1 MKYLKLIFVLA
12 AIIASFFFFNKK
24 VSENTLHK
32 MLKNDFRIEV
42 NSCGCFGCGSEIV
55 NVYTEN
61 EKRWLKLI
69 FNLSSN
75 HPESR
80 LIEFSPEKEN
90 QLSALIID
98 AIKHQDKGGCTTTS
112 EYKIESRGLRYKFTD
127 SRCSVSDFFNLTALT
142 KNQASVAADGN

>member
-24 VSENTLHK
+24 VSENTLHT
-32 MLKNDFRIEV
+32 MLKNDFRIDV

-61 EKRWLKLI
+61 DKRWLKLI
-69 FNLSSN
+69 FNFSSS

-80 LIEFSPEKEN
+80 LIEFSSEKEK

-112 EYKIESRGLRYKFTD
+112 EYKIESRGFRYKFTD
-127 SRCSVSDFFNLTALT
+127 NRCSVAGFFNLLALT
-142 KNQASVAADGN
+142 ENQASVAADED

>member
-42 NSCGCFGCGSEIV
+42 NSCGCFGCGSKIV

-61 EKRWLKLI
+61 DKRWLKLI

-80 LIEFSPEKEN
+80 LIEFSSEKEK
-90 QLSALIID
+90 QLSAFIFD
-98 AIKHQDKGGCTTTS
+98 AIKHQDEGGCTSTS
-112 EYKIESRGLRYKFTD
+112 EYKIESRGFRYKFTD
-127 SRCSVSDFFNLTALT
+127 NRCSISDFFNLTAFT
-142 KNQASVAADGN
+142 KNQVSIAADEN